1 MKFLSLK
8 WGREYVVAMGDTID
22 CVSLIMQL
30 AEREPLLI
38 PVQGHCMATVPTL
51 FPKHA
56 VVDFITMRNFA
67 HLPELELEYETL
79 YIHSDETKTIGIRG
93 HIDMIGLYMA
103 AGLDYSKRD
112 EYCPIPKQVKHSI
125 QLKVPTRPYVF
136 VPEGGSPGTYRIDR
150 RYITPGLDIIVP
162 PKNTPML
169 QWASIIEHATE
180 IHCHITSWWR
190 LIDKIPTRGKLFMH
204 HYARKSP
211 MPLEWFEFMK
221 PWIRLL

>member
-8 WGREYVVAMGDTID
+8 WGKEYVVAMGDTID

-30 AEREPLLI
+30 SEREPLLI
-38 PVQGHCMATVPTL
+38 PVQAHCMATVPSL

-56 VVDFITMRNFA
+56 AVDFITMRNFA
-67 HLPELELEYETL
+67 HLPELEREYETL
-79 YIHSDETKTIGIRG
+79 SIHSDETKTVGIKG

-103 AGLDYSKRD
+103 ANLDYSKRD
-112 EYCPIPKQVKHSI
+112 EHCPIPEQVKHAV
-125 QLKVPTRPYVF
+125 QLKVPSRPYAF
-136 VPEGGSPGTYRIDR
+136 VPEGGSPGTYFINRKYVD
-150 RYITPGLDIIVP
+150 PSLDIIVP

-190 LIDKIPTRGKLFMH
+190 LIDKIPTRGKLFIH
-204 HYARKSP
+204 HYTRQSSIP
-211 MPLEWFEFMK
+211 TNEFEFRK
-221 PWIRLL
+221 YWEQII